1 MEQHC
6 EVQQQL
12 LQHVF
17 VEKHFGEVGGDDEY
31 QANFL
36 ENGISESGYVVH
48 MVYAICLCIDTY
60 GLSCSME
67 K

>member
-17 VEKHFGEVGGDDEY
+17 VEKHFGEAGGDDDY
-31 QANFL
+31 NANALEDGSL
-36 ENGISESGYVVH
+36 ENGYDQSR
-48 MVYAICLCIDTY
+48 
-60 GLSCSME
+60 
-67 K
+67 

>member
-17 VEKHFGEVGGDDEY
+17 VEKHFGEAGGDEDY
-31 QANFL
+31 QERLFQDDVS
-36 ENGISESGYVVH
+36 ENGYGYDVSNANVIF
-48 MVYAICLCIDTY
+48 VWRRSI
-60 GLSCSME
+60 
-67 K
+67 